1 MEANEE
7 TDIRRQQPKSMFF
20 RPNVESASVA
30 KASPP
35 TKQPMKKEEAGK
47 PVIMEDLHCK
57 FHSEIMDDSEGKSH
71 AHELLGSSQTLSEL
85 QEALSRAVQCHGG
98 CASVKML
105 MKVC

>member
-1 MEANEE
+1 METNEV

-20 RPNVESASVA
+20 RPNFESASVA

-35 TKQPMKKEEAGK
+35 TKQPMKKEDAGK
-47 PVIMEDLHCK
+47 PAIMEDLHCK
-57 FHSEIMDDSEGKSH
+57 SHSEIIEDSEGKSH

-85 QEALSRAVQCHGG
+85 QEALPRPRQCHGG